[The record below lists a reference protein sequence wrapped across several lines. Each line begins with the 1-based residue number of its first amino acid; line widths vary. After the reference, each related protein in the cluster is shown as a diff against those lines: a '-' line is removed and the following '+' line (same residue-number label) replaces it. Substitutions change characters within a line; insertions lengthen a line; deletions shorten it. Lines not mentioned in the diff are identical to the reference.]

1 MSFVDRNVPPIY
13 LGDLY
18 KITHDI
24 VPLRLSLL
32 SLPHARK
39 VRIIVSFAGM
49 IGLLTAFILIGMNK
63 DADASLHRTMTWA
76 AIITGLLFVGWTV
89 WNFSEIRAIFRNE
102 SFLTQQYSFHSGAHS
117 GQDGDAHREPG
128 ITAEGPLLTAHI
140 PWADVFGT
148 LLSSAGLHVLCARG
162 CVITMPLNS
171 RGLDANLERINAVR
185 SAIDAVIASAGTHAE
200 RVRAVLDSVQ
210 PSCPRCKY
218 RLGGTGSTICP
229 ECGDDLAA
237 CPDPKLSG
245 EALWQLSAIGSPF
258 NESRPG

>member
-1 MSFVDRNVPPIY
+1 MSFVDRNLPPVY

-18 KITHDI
+18 RITHNI
-24 VPLRLSLL
+24 VPVRLGLL

-39 VRIIVSFAGM
+39 AKIVVSFAGM
-49 IGLLTAFILIGMNK
+49 IGLLTAFMLIGLNK

-76 AIITGLLFVGWTV
+76 TIISGALFAAWTA

-102 SFLTQQYSFHSGAHS
+102 SIQTQRYVVQTAAST
-117 GQDGDAHREPG
+117 GQSDAPNLEAG
-128 ITAEGPLLTAHI
+128 ITAEGPLFNARI
-140 PWADVFGT
+140 PWTDIFGT

-185 SAIDAVIASAGTHAE
+185 SAIDAAAASAGTHAE
-200 RVRAVLDSVQ
+200 RVLAVLDSVR
-210 PSCPRCKY
+210 PSCPHCKY

-229 ECGDDLAA
+229 ECGVDLAA

-245 EALWQLSAIGSPF
+245 EALWHLSAIGSPF
-258 NESRPG
+258 NESRRG